1 MENSGLNK
9 KLLLICNLVDNYF
22 TVFRIVMELGT
33 TVWKDRIRRTEDPDG
48 DIYIG
53 GWRDRKKNGWGHQT
67 TKE

>member
-1 MENSGLNK
+1 MT
-9 KLLLICNLVDNYF
+9 IIF

-53 GWRDRKKNGWGHQT
+53 GWRKGENGWGQET
-67 TKE
+67 SKE